1 MSEWIIWNHFHIHVL
16 NNRREITLKAH
27 MVVCGTWLAF
37 FSLMAP
43 MESLRGVWGLLL
55 VPPFVPIILEE
66 NHMGPL
72 DFS

>member
-1 MSEWIIWNHFHIHVL
+1 
-16 NNRREITLKAH
+16 

-37 FSLMAP
+37 FFLFNGSY
-43 MESLRGVWGLLL
+43 GVTEGS
-55 VPPFVPIILEE
+55 VGPFVGPPFVPIILEE